1 MAAKKD
7 IEVTLEEK
15 TDETSA
21 EAIEKVDT
29 TAKKEEPAKEETVR
43 FKIPKGR
50 SDIEKQ
56 DVFVGV
62 NGKSYLIKRGM
73 EVEMPKSVI
82 EVLENAEKQNEF
94 ALEYME
100 KVRYQEVK
108 QE

>member
-1 MAAKKD
+1 MAARKD
-7 IEVTLEEK
+7 IEVTPEEK

-21 EAIEKVDT
+21 EAIKEVDT
-29 TAKKEEPAKEETVR
+29 TAKEETVR

-73 EVEMPKSVI
+73 EVEMPKSVV

>member
-7 IEVTLEEK
+7 IEVTPEEK

-21 EAIEKVDT
+21 EAIKEVGT
-29 TAKKEEPAKEETVR
+29 TAKEETVR

-73 EVEMPKSVI
+73 EVEMPKSVV
-82 EVLENAEKQNEF
+82 EVLGNAEKQNEF